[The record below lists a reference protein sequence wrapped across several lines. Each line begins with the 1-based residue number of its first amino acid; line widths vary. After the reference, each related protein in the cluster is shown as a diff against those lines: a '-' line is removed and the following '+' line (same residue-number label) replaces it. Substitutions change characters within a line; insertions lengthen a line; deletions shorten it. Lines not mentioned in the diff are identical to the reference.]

1 MLINPEY
8 MISTSAGVRP
18 DPMIADILSK
28 HSEQNL
34 VRTMNFANARYL
46 AVYAYSPF
54 FDAVLSKYVPVNAV
68 FAPLDKF
75 KNWFLLL
82 AALSVM
88 IIVMYSLYAYKYI
101 HKPLLYLVKATCS
114 GAYLREACRVEQLL
128 PIGGRQRLD
137 VHMDGLPQLCKLIG
151 RIFLRIA
158 DIMGQQNASGLQYPV
173 IFGRAGLRW
182 CTCCRLPP
190 APCSHCPAPPDP
202 AASWWQPHRLGAD
215 AFFPAWQGN
224 YGLPPSSSSNP
235 HLLLRLDYNQQ
246 HLEGFNGLQG
256 IGNIGRHEDALI
268 VLQQE
273 LLTANRDL
281 GLSGQDLNECI
292 TG

>member
-8 MISTSAGVRP
+8 TISTSAGVRP

-202 AASWWQPHRLGAD
+202 AASWWQPHRL
-215 AFFPAWQGN
+215 
-224 YGLPPSSSSNP
+224 
-235 HLLLRLDYNQQ
+235 
-246 HLEGFNGLQG
+246 
-256 IGNIGRHEDALI
+256 
-268 VLQQE
+268 
-273 LLTANRDL
+273 
-281 GLSGQDLNECI
+281 
-292 TG
+292 